1 MGRTWFDDR
10 ERIWL
15 RELLAK
21 VAEHLELVGGRDQ
34 ELGRLLLPVAT
45 RIRKRLHD
53 GMPIDYK
60 PHDPT
65 RPRSRG

>member
-1 MGRTWFDDR
+1 MGRTRFDDR

-15 RELLAK
+15 RETLRK
-21 VAEHLELVGGRDQ
+21 VAEYLEVLGGRDQ

-53 GMPIDYK
+53 GMPLDYR
-60 PHDPT
+60 PSDPT
-65 RPRSRG
+65 RPSP